1 MRWDG
6 AQRSNTSGRV
16 TRWVWDGNVPI
27 HEWGYKVTDRQP
39 NEKENTPSKEPT
51 EDITTWVFETGTFVP
66 TAKIQ
71 EGKQYSIVS
80 DYLGT
85 PIQMY
90 DEKGNKT
97 WDCTLDV
104 YGKTTTF
111 EGLSLN
117 DCPFRYQGQYEDK
130 ETGLYYNRFR
140 YYDANISHYLSQDPI
155 KLQGGWRLY
164 NYVHDTN
171 IWLDPIGLTP
181 WGDMGISFKEWF
193 DDYATP
199 DLIKTNKTSVE
210 NALRGSGGMH
220 EKFPVSIAG
229 KAKELGFTYDELM
242 GMTLPRN
249 QVFFEKVPDKY
260 GNLHNGPHST
270 GAALPEGM
278 SSKASSWFHK
288 DLNEKLL
295 KATSKKEALK
305 IIDEHHNKYV
315 KVHQH

>member
-1 MRWDG
+1 
-6 AQRSNTSGRV
+6 
-16 TRWVWDGNVPI
+16 
-27 HEWGYKVTDRQP
+27 
-39 NEKENTPSKEPT
+39 
-51 EDITTWVFETGTFVP
+51 
-66 TAKIQ
+66 
-71 EGKQYSIVS
+71 
-80 DYLGT
+80 
-85 PIQMY
+85 
-90 DEKGNKT
+90 
-97 WDCTLDV
+97 
-104 YGKTTTF
+104 
-111 EGLSLN
+111 
-117 DCPFRYQGQYEDK
+117 
-130 ETGLYYNRFR
+130 
-140 YYDANISHYLSQDPI
+140 
-155 KLQGGWRLY
+155 
-164 NYVHDTN
+164 
-171 IWLDPIGLTP
+171 
-181 WGDMGISFKEWF
+181 MGISFKEWF